1 MSKNISNLSGRIGLK
16 DNLFKQIS
24 ENTLSDNPQDIKEI
38 AKKHNLGVST
48 LHGAESFYEFLRP
61 SHREKKAFVCNGSAC
76 MCAGTQ
82 DKLKDK
88 LKEKLGDDKVGE
100 MFCLG
105 HCYENHAFHY
115 DGENYAGKD
124 IEKIDQI
131 LKGEEIKQEKF
142 FSKSFAT
149 TSFLM
154 DDKLSSTDQFKDQL
168 SKFLKSDKK
177 EIVKSLLDSNLTGR
191 GGAGFPTGMKWD
203 FCSKAKGDKKYVIC
217 NADEGDSGAF
227 SDRYLLED
235 QPLKVIFGMV
245 MCGFVIGSDEGVLYI
260 RGEYPKSIEALNG
273 SINELKKLGLLG
285 ENILGTDF
293 SFDLGICIGQGAYI
307 CGEETALIAS
317 IEAINGSI
325 NELKKLGLLG
335 ENILGT
341 NFSFDLG
348 ICIGQGAYI
357 CGEETALI
365 ASIEGRRAEVDVR
378 PPFPVTEGLYKK
390 PTVVNNV
397 ETLAAAT
404 GILINGSEK
413 FSSIGNKKS
422 AGTKLVCLDSFFNN
436 PGVYEIDMGTPMK
449 KIFNEIGG
457 GYKEPLKAF
466 QIGGPLGGV
475 VPLSEIENLNLDFQE
490 FTAKGF
496 MLGHASVVSI
506 PKDFSMA
513 EYIHHLFE
521 FSAEESCGK
530 CFPGRLGS
538 YRGKEMFDQAKKKT
552 AKIPL
557 KLLEELLVTMKKG
570 CLCALCGAIPTPIQ
584 NILKYFGDE
593 MKNDM
598 VKDN

>member
-16 DNLFKQIS
+16 NNLFQK
-24 ENTLSDNPQDIKEI
+24 LSDRSLNSKDDAGMKEI
-38 AKKHNLGVST
+38 AEEYKMGVST
-48 LHGAESFYEFLRP
+48 IHGAESFYEFLRP

-82 DKLKDK
+82 EPLKKKLQ
-88 LKEKLGDDKVGE
+88 EKLGDDKVGE

-115 DGENYAGKD
+115 DGENYAGND
-124 IEKIDQI
+124 INQIDQI
-131 LKGEEIKQEKF
+131 IKGEKIKQEKF

-154 DDKLSSTDQFKDQL
+154 DDKLSNFDQFEEHL
-168 SKFLKSDKK
+168 EKFIKTDKK
-177 EIVKSLLDSNLTGR
+177 EIIKSLLSSNLTGR

-203 FCSKAKGDKKYVIC
+203 FCSKTKSEKKYVVC

-235 QPLKVIFGMV
+235 QPLKVLFGMIV
-245 MCGFVIGSDEGVLYI
+245 CGYVIGSNEGVLYI
-260 RGEYPKSIEALNG
+260 RGEYPKSIEAING
-273 SINELKKLGLLG
+273 CINSLKGAGLLG
-285 ENILGTDF
+285 EKILGTEF
-293 SFDLGICIGQGAYI
+293 SFDL
-307 CGEETALIAS
+307 
-317 IEAINGSI
+317 N
-325 NELKKLGLLG
+325 
-335 ENILGT
+335 
-341 NFSFDLG
+341 

-404 GILINGSEK
+404 GILLNGAEK
-413 FSSIGNKKS
+413 FSSVGNKKS

-449 KIFNEIGG
+449 KIFEEYGG
-457 GYKEPLKAF
+457 GYKEDVKAF

-475 VPLSEIENLNLDFQE
+475 VPISEIEKLNLDFQE
-490 FTAKGF
+490 FTKAGF

-506 PKDFSMA
+506 PKDFNMA

-530 CFPGRLGS
+530 CFPGRIGS
-538 YRGKEMFDQAKKKT
+538 YRGKEMFDQLKKGT
-552 AKIPL
+552 SKIPL
-557 KLLEELLVTMKKG
+557 KLLNELLVTMQKG
-570 CLCALCGAIPTPIQ
+570 CLCALCGAIPTPIM

-593 MKNDM
+593 IKNDI

>member
-1 MSKNISNLSGRIGLK
+1 MSKNISKLSGRIGLK
-16 DNLFKQIS
+16 DNLFQKMSKIS
-24 ENTLSDNPQDIKEI
+24 LSSKNGGDLNEIKEVAEKYHVGI
-38 AKKHNLGVST
+38 ST
-48 LHGAESFYEFLRP
+48 VHGAESFYEFLRP
-61 SHREKKAFVCNGSAC
+61 EHRAKKAFVCNGSAC

-82 DKLKDK
+82 EPLKKKLQD
-88 LKEKLGDDKVGE
+88 KLGDDKVGE

-115 DGENYAGKD
+115 DGENYAGSD
-124 IEKIDQI
+124 ISKIDQI
-131 LKGEEIKQEKF
+131 VKGEKIDQEKF
-142 FSKSFAT
+142 FSKSFAS

-154 DDKLSSTDQFKDQL
+154 DDKLSSIDQFKENL
-168 SKFLKSDKK
+168 NRFIKTDKK
-177 EIVKSLLDSNLTGR
+177 EIISLLSSSNLTGR
-191 GGAGFPTGMKWD
+191 GGAGFPAGMKWD
-203 FCSKAKGDKKYVIC
+203 FCSKTNSEKKYVVC

-235 QPLKVIFGMV
+235 QPLKVLFAMMI
-245 MCGFVIGSDEGVLYI
+245 CGYAIGSDEGVLYI
-260 RGEYPKSIEALNG
+260 RGEYPKSIEAING
-273 SINELKKLGLLG
+273 CINELKNKKLLG
-285 ENILGTDF
+285 KDILGTKF
-293 SFDLGICIGQGAYI
+293 SFDL
-307 CGEETALIAS
+307 T
-317 IEAINGSI
+317 
-325 NELKKLGLLG
+325 
-335 ENILGT
+335 
-341 NFSFDLG
+341 

-404 GILINGSEK
+404 GILLNGADK

-422 AGTKLVCLDSFFNN
+422 AGTKLVCLDSFFKN
-436 PGVYEIDMGTPMK
+436 PGVYEIDMGTSMK

-457 GYKEPLKAF
+457 GFKEPIKAL
-466 QIGGPLGGV
+466 QVGGPLGGV
-475 VPLSEIENLNLDFQE
+475 IPIAEAEKLNLDFQE
-490 FTAKGF
+490 FSAAGF
-496 MLGHASVVSI
+496 MLGHASIVSI
-506 PKDFSMA
+506 PKNFPMV

-538 YRGKEMFDQAKKKT
+538 YRGKEMFDQAKNKT

-557 KLLEELLVTMKKG
+557 KLLNELLVTMQKG
-570 CLCALCGAIPTPIQ
+570 CLCALCGAIPMPIM

>member
-1 MSKNISNLSGRIGLK
+1 MSKNISKLSGRIGLK
-16 DNLFKQIS
+16 DNLFQKLS
-24 ENTLSDNPQDIKEI
+24 ERSINSKNGEGFKEL
-38 AKKHNLGVST
+38 ADKYNVGVST
-48 LHGAESFYEFLRP
+48 IYGAESFYEFLRP
-61 SHREKKAFVCNGSAC
+61 EHRSKKAFVCNGSAC

-82 DKLKDK
+82 KNLKKKLQ
-88 LKEKLGDDKVGE
+88 EKLGDDKVGE

-105 HCYENHAFHY
+105 YCYENHAFHY
-115 DGENYAGKD
+115 DGENYAGND
-124 IEKIDQI
+124 IQKIDQI
-131 LKGEEIKQEKF
+131 VKGDEIIQEKF
-142 FSKSFAT
+142 ISKSYAT

-154 DDKLSSTDQFKDQL
+154 DDKLSNIEKFKDNL
-168 SKFLKSDKK
+168 SKFLKHEKK
-177 EIVKSLLDSNLTGR
+177 DIIKSLLSSNLTGR

-203 FCSKAKGDKKYVIC
+203 FCSKAKSEKKYVIC

-245 MCGFVIGSDEGVLYI
+245 ICGYVIGSDEGVLYI

-273 SINELKKLGLLG
+273 SINSLKEAGLLG
-285 ENILGTDF
+285 KNILGSKF
-293 SFDLGICIGQGAYI
+293 SFDL
-307 CGEETALIAS
+307 
-317 IEAINGSI
+317 N
-325 NELKKLGLLG
+325 
-335 ENILGT
+335 
-341 NFSFDLG
+341 

-397 ETLAAAT
+397 ETLAAAS
-404 GILINGSEK
+404 GILINGAEK
-413 FSSIGNKKS
+413 FSAIGNKKS
-422 AGTKLVCLDSFFNN
+422 AGTKLVCLDSFFNK
-436 PGVYEIDMGTPMK
+436 PGVYEVDMCTPMK
-449 KIFNEIGG
+449 KIFYEFGG
-457 GYKEPLKAF
+457 GLKKPVKAF

-475 VPLSEIENLNLDFQE
+475 VPTNEIDNLNLDFQE
-490 FTAKGF
+490 FTSAGF

-506 PKDFSMA
+506 PEEFNMID
-513 EYIHHLFE
+513 YIHHLFE

-538 YRGKEMFDQAKKKT
+538 YRGKEMFDQVKNKS

-557 KLLEELLVTMKKG
+557 KLLNELLITMKKG
-570 CLCALCGAIPTPIQ
+570 CLCALCGAIPVPIM

-593 MKNDM
+593 LKNDII
-598 VKDN
+598 KEN

>member
-1 MSKNISNLSGRIGLK
+1 VSKNISNLSGRIGLK
-16 DNLFKQIS
+16 DNLFKKIS
-24 ENTLSDNPQDIKEI
+24 ENSLSNSPKDIKDI
-38 AKKHNLGVST
+38 AKEYNLGVST

-82 DKLKDK
+82 EK
-88 LKEKLGDDKVGE
+88 LKETLKSKLGDDKVGE

-105 HCYENHAFHY
+105 HCYENKAFHY
-115 DGENYAGKD
+115 DGENYAGND

-131 LKGEEIKQEKF
+131 IKGEKIEQDKY
-142 FSKSFAT
+142 FSKSFVS

-154 DDKLSSTDQFKDQL
+154 DDKLSTIEKFKDHL
-168 SKFLKSDKK
+168 DVVLKKDKK
-177 EIVKSLLDSNLTGR
+177 EIIQSLLNSNLTGR

-203 FCSKAKGDKKYVIC
+203 FCSKAPGDKKYVIC

-245 MCGFVIGSDEGVLYI
+245 MCGYVIGSNEGVLYI
-260 RGEYPKSIEALNG
+260 RGEYPKSIEA
-273 SINELKKLGLLG
+273 
-285 ENILGTDF
+285 
-293 SFDLGICIGQGAYI
+293 
-307 CGEETALIAS
+307 
-317 IEAINGSI
+317 INGCI
-325 NELKKLGLLG
+325 NQLKQDGLLG

-341 NFSFDLG
+341 NFSFDLN

-397 ETLAAAT
+397 ETLAAAA
-404 GILINGSEK
+404 GILLNGAEK
-413 FSSIGNKKS
+413 FSAIGNKKS

-436 PGVYEIDMGTPMK
+436 PGIYEIEMGTPMK
-449 KIFNEIGG
+449 KIFEEIGG
-457 GYKEPLKAF
+457 GYKKPVKAF

-475 VPLSEIENLNLDFQE
+475 VPLSEIDNLNLDFQE

-506 PKDFSMA
+506 PKDFPMT

-538 YRGKEMFDQAKKKT
+538 YRGKEMFDQFKNKT

-557 KLLEELLVTMKKG
+557 KLLNELLVTMQKG
-570 CLCALCGAIPTPIQ
+570 CLCALCGAIPTPIM

>member
-1 MSKNISNLSGRIGLK
+1 VSKNISNLSGRIGLK
-16 DNLFKQIS
+16 DNLFKKIS
-24 ENTLSDNPQDIKEI
+24 ENSLSNSPKDIKDI
-38 AKKHNLGVST
+38 AKEYNLGVST

-82 DKLKDK
+82 EK
-88 LKEKLGDDKVGE
+88 LKETLKSKLGDDKVGE

-105 HCYENHAFHY
+105 HCYENKAFHY
-115 DGENYAGKD
+115 DGENYAGND

-131 LKGEEIKQEKF
+131 IKGEKIEQDKY
-142 FSKSFAT
+142 FSKSFAS

-154 DDKLSSTDQFKDQL
+154 DDKLSTIEKFKDQL
-168 SKFLKSDKK
+168 NVILKKDKK
-177 EIVKSLLDSNLTGR
+177 EIIQSLLNSNLTGR

-203 FCSKAKGDKKYVIC
+203 FCSKAPGDKKYVIC

-245 MCGFVIGSDEGVLYI
+245 MCGYVIGSNEGVLYI
-260 RGEYPKSIEALNG
+260 RGEYPKSIEA
-273 SINELKKLGLLG
+273 
-285 ENILGTDF
+285 
-293 SFDLGICIGQGAYI
+293 
-307 CGEETALIAS
+307 
-317 IEAINGSI
+317 INGCI
-325 NELKKLGLLG
+325 NQLKQDGLLG

-341 NFSFDLG
+341 NFSFDLN

-397 ETLAAAT
+397 ETLAAAA
-404 GILINGSEK
+404 GILLNGAEK
-413 FSSIGNKKS
+413 FSAIGNKKS

-436 PGVYEIDMGTPMK
+436 PGIFEIEMGTPMK
-449 KIFNEIGG
+449 KIFKEIGG
-457 GYKEPLKAF
+457 GYKEPVKAF

-475 VPLSEIENLNLDFQE
+475 VPLSEIDNLNLDFQE

-506 PKDFSMA
+506 PKDFPMT

-538 YRGKEMFDQAKKKT
+538 YRGKEMFDQFKNKT

-557 KLLEELLVTMKKG
+557 KLLNELLVTMQKG
-570 CLCALCGAIPTPIQ
+570 CLCALCGAIPTPIM

>member
-16 DNLFKQIS
+16 ENLFKQIS
-24 ENTLSDNPQDIKEI
+24 ENTLSDKPQDINEI

-82 DKLKDK
+82 EPLKQK
-88 LKEKLGDDKVGE
+88 LKEKLGNDKVGE

-105 HCYENHAFHY
+105 YCYENHAFHY
-115 DGENYAGKD
+115 DGQNYAGND
-124 IEKIDQI
+124 INKID
-131 LKGEEIKQEKF
+131 EIISGNDLDQEKF
-142 FSKSFAT
+142 YSESFAK

-154 DDKLSSTDQFKDQL
+154 DDKLSDLNKFKDQL
-168 SKFLKSDKK
+168 KKFINLDKQ
-177 EIVKSLLDSNLTGR
+177 EIIKTLSDSNLTGR

-203 FCSKAKGDKKYVIC
+203 FCSKAKSEKKYVIC
-217 NADEGDSGAF
+217 NADEGDSGAY

-235 QPLKVIFGMV
+235 QALKVIFGMV
-245 MCGFVIGSDEGVLYI
+245 VCGYVIGSDEGVLYI
-260 RGEYPKSIEALNG
+260 RGEYPKSIESLNAA
-273 SINELKKLGLLG
+273 INLLKKEGLLG
-285 ENILGTDF
+285 KNILETKF
-293 SFDLGICIGQGAYI
+293 SFDL
-307 CGEETALIAS
+307 
-317 IEAINGSI
+317 N
-325 NELKKLGLLG
+325 
-335 ENILGT
+335 
-341 NFSFDLG
+341 

-397 ETLAAAT
+397 ETLAAAA
-404 GILINGSEK
+404 GILINGAEK

-422 AGTKLVCLDSFFNN
+422 AGTKLVCFDSFFNN
-436 PGVYEIDMGTPMK
+436 PGVYEIEMGTPMK
-449 KIFNEIGG
+449 TVMYDIGG
-457 GYKEPLKAF
+457 GFKKPIKAL

-475 VPLSEIENLNLDFQE
+475 LPIEEAEKLNLDFQE
-490 FTAKGF
+490 FTAAGF
-496 MLGHASVVSI
+496 MLGHASIVSI
-506 PKDFSMA
+506 PKDFPMV

-521 FSAEESCGK
+521 FTAEESCGK

-538 YRGKEMFDQAKKKT
+538 YRGKEMFDQLKSKK

-557 KLLEELLVTMKKG
+557 KLLNELLITMKKG
-570 CLCALCGAIPTPIQ
+570 CLCALCGAIPTPIM

-598 VKDN
+598 VKEN

>member
-16 DNLFKQIS
+16 NNLFQKIS
-24 ENTLSDNPQDIKEI
+24 ERSLKSKDSAGMKEI
-38 AKKHNLGVST
+38 ANEYNMGVST
-48 LHGAESFYEFLRP
+48 IHGAESFYEFLRP

-82 DKLKDK
+82 EPLKKKLQDKL
-88 LKEKLGDDKVGE
+88 GSDKVGE

-105 HCYENHAFHY
+105 YCYENNAFHY
-115 DGENYAGKD
+115 DGENYAGND
-124 IEKIDQI
+124 INKIDDI
-131 LKGEEIKQEKF
+131 IKGKSIIQEKF
-142 FSKSFAT
+142 FSKSYAT

-154 DDKLSSTDQFKDQL
+154 DDKLSDLNKFEDHL
-168 SKFLKSDKK
+168 GKFLKKDKE
-177 EIVKSLLDSNLTGR
+177 EIIKSLLLSNLTGR

-203 FCSKAKGDKKYVIC
+203 FCSKAKSEKKYVIC

-245 MCGFVIGSDEGVLYI
+245 ICGYVIGGNEGVLYI
-260 RGEYPKSIEALNG
+260 RGEYPKSIEALNA
-273 SINELKKLGLLG
+273 SINALKEAGLLG
-285 ENILGTDF
+285 EKILGTDF
-293 SFDLGICIGQGAYI
+293 CFDL
-307 CGEETALIAS
+307 
-317 IEAINGSI
+317 N
-325 NELKKLGLLG
+325 
-335 ENILGT
+335 
-341 NFSFDLG
+341 

-397 ETLAAAT
+397 ETLAAAA
-404 GILINGSEK
+404 GILLNGAEK

-436 PGVYEIDMGTPMK
+436 PGVYEIDMCTPMK
-449 KIFNEIGG
+449 KIFYEIGG
-457 GYKEPLKAF
+457 GLNKPVKAF

-475 VPLSEIENLNLDFQE
+475 VPTQEIENLNLDFQE
-490 FTAKGF
+490 FTKAGF

-506 PKDFSMA
+506 PSNFNMID
-513 EYIHHLFE
+513 YIHHLFE

-538 YRGKEMFDQAKKKT
+538 YRGKEMFDQVKNKS

-557 KLLEELLVTMKKG
+557 KLLDDLLITMKKG
-570 CLCALCGAIPTPIQ
+570 CLCALCGAIPTPIM

-593 MKNDM
+593 
-598 VKDN
+598 VKDDIVKEN

>member
-16 DNLFKQIS
+16 NNLFQKIS
-24 ENTLSDNPQDIKEI
+24 ERSLASKNDNGMKEI
-38 AKKHNLGVST
+38 ADQYNVGVST
-48 LHGAESFYEFLRP
+48 IHGAESFYEFLRP
-61 SHREKKAFVCNGSAC
+61 SHRAKKAFVCNGSAC

-82 DKLKDK
+82 EPLKKKLQ
-88 LKEKLGDDKVGE
+88 EKLGEDKIGE

-115 DGENYAGKD
+115 DGKNYAGKD
-124 IEKIDQI
+124 INKIDEI
-131 LKGEEIKQEKF
+131 IKGKEIKQEKF
-142 FSKSFAT
+142 FSKSYAK

-154 DDKLSSTDQFKDQL
+154 DDKLSNLEQFKQL
-168 SKFLKSDKK
+168 FEKVIKIDTK
-177 EIVKSLLDSNLTGR
+177 EIIKSLLDSNLTGR

-203 FCSKAKGDKKYVIC
+203 FCGKEKSEKKYVVC

-235 QPLKVIFGMV
+235 QPLKVLFGMV
-245 MCGFVIGSDEGVLYI
+245 ICGYVIGSNEGVLYI
-260 RGEYPKSIEALNG
+260 RGEYPKSIEAING
-273 SINELKKLGLLG
+273 SINSLKKAGLLG
-285 ENILGTDF
+285 ENILGTSF
-293 SFDLGICIGQGAYI
+293 SFDL
-307 CGEETALIAS
+307 
-317 IEAINGSI
+317 N
-325 NELKKLGLLG
+325 
-335 ENILGT
+335 
-341 NFSFDLG
+341 

-404 GILINGSEK
+404 GILIHGADK

-436 PGVYEIDMGTPMK
+436 PGVYEIDMGTPIK
-449 KIFNEIGG
+449 NIFNDIGG
-457 GYKEPLKAF
+457 GFKEAVKAL

-475 VPLSEIENLNLDFQE
+475 VPLTEAEKLNLDFQE
-490 FTAKGF
+490 FIEAGF
-496 MLGHASVVSI
+496 MLGHGSIVSI
-506 PKDFSMA
+506 PKDFPMV

-538 YRGKEMFDQAKKKT
+538 YRGKEMFDQFKNKST
-552 AKIPL
+552 KIPL
-557 KLLEELLVTMKKG
+557 KLLNELLVTMQKG
-570 CLCALCGAIPTPIQ
+570 CLCALCGAIPTPIV

-593 MKNDM
+593 LKNDM

>member
-1 MSKNISNLSGRIGLK
+1 VSKNISNLSGRIGLK
-16 DNLFKQIS
+16 NNLFQKMSERSLNSKNDQGMKELAEEYKMGIS
-24 ENTLSDNPQDIKEI
+24 T
-38 AKKHNLGVST
+38 V
-48 LHGAESFYEFLRP
+48 HGAESFYEFLRP

-82 DKLKDK
+82 GQLKKKLQ
-88 LKEKLGDDKVGE
+88 EKLGEDKVGE

-115 DGENYAGKD
+115 DGENYAGED
-124 IEKIDQI
+124 IKKIDQI
-131 LKGEEIKQEKF
+131 ISGHEIKQEKF
-142 FSKSFAT
+142 FSKSYAT

-154 DDKLSSTDQFKDQL
+154 DDKLSTIDQFKEHL
-168 SKFLKSDKK
+168 NKFLKTDKK
-177 EIVKSLLDSNLTGR
+177 EIIKSLLDSNLTGR

-203 FCSKAKGDKKYVIC
+203 FCSKTNSKKKYVVC

-235 QPLKVIFGMV
+235 QPLKVLFGMV
-245 MCGFVIGSDEGVLYI
+245 ICGYVIGSNEGVLYI
-260 RGEYPKSIEALNG
+260 RGEYPKSIEAING
-273 SINELKKLGLLG
+273 SINLLKNEKLLG
-285 ENILGTDF
+285 EKILGTDF
-293 SFDLGICIGQGAYI
+293 SFDL
-307 CGEETALIAS
+307 
-317 IEAINGSI
+317 N
-325 NELKKLGLLG
+325 
-335 ENILGT
+335 
-341 NFSFDLG
+341 

-397 ETLAAAT
+397 ESLAAAT
-404 GILINGSEK
+404 GILINGPEK
-413 FSSIGNKKS
+413 FSAIGNKKS
-422 AGTKLVCLDSFFNN
+422 AGTKLVCLDSFFKN

-457 GYKEPLKAF
+457 GYKEPIKAF
-466 QIGGPLGGV
+466 QIGGPLGGI
-475 VPLSEIENLNLDFQE
+475 VPLTEVEKLNLDFQE
-490 FTAKGF
+490 FTTGGF

-506 PKDFSMA
+506 PKDFNMID
-513 EYIHHLFE
+513 YIHHLFE

-538 YRGKEMFDQAKKKT
+538 YRGKEMFDQVKNKT

-557 KLLEELLVTMKKG
+557 KLLNELLVTMQKG
-570 CLCALCGAIPTPIQ
+570 CLCALCGAIPTPIM

-593 MKNDM
+593 LKNDIIHE
-598 VKDN
+598 N

>member
-1 MSKNISNLSGRIGLK
+1 MSKNISKLSGRIGLK
-16 DNLFKQIS
+16 NNLFQKMS
-24 ENTLSDNPQDIKEI
+24 DSSLSTKNGEGITEIKEI
-38 AKKHNLGVST
+38 ADKYHVGVST
-48 LHGAESFYEFLRP
+48 VHGAESFYEFLRP
-61 SHREKKAFVCNGSAC
+61 EHRAKKAFVCNGSAC

-82 DKLKDK
+82 EPLKKKLQ
-88 LKEKLGDDKVGE
+88 EKLGNDKVGE

-105 HCYENHAFHY
+105 YCYENHAFHY
-115 DGENYAGKD
+115 DGENYAGND
-124 IEKIDQI
+124 ISKIDQIVKGEKIDQ
-131 LKGEEIKQEKF
+131 GKF

-154 DDKLSSTDQFKDQL
+154 DDKLSNIDQFKKNL
-168 SKFLKSDKK
+168 NKFINTDKK
-177 EIVKSLLDSNLTGR
+177 EIINSLLSSNLTGR
-191 GGAGFPTGMKWD
+191 GGAGFPAGMKWD
-203 FCSKAKGDKKYVIC
+203 FCSKTKSEKKYVIC

-235 QPLKVIFGMV
+235 QPLKVLFAMII
-245 MCGFVIGSDEGVLYI
+245 CGYAIGSDEGVLYI
-260 RGEYPKSIEALNG
+260 RGEYPKSIEAING
-273 SINELKKLGLLG
+273 CINELKNKKLLG
-285 ENILGTDF
+285 KDILGTKF
-293 SFDLGICIGQGAYI
+293 SFDL
-307 CGEETALIAS
+307 
-317 IEAINGSI
+317 N
-325 NELKKLGLLG
+325 
-335 ENILGT
+335 
-341 NFSFDLG
+341 

-404 GILINGSEK
+404 GILIHGSDK

-422 AGTKLVCLDSFFNN
+422 AGTKLVCFDSFFNN
-436 PGVYEIDMGTPMK
+436 PGVFEVDMCTPMK
-449 KIFNEIGG
+449 KIINEIGG
-457 GYKEPLKAF
+457 GFKEPIKAL

-475 VPLSEIENLNLDFQE
+475 VPIKEVEKLNLDFQE
-490 FTAKGF
+490 FTAAGF
-496 MLGHASVVSI
+496 MLGHGSIVSI
-506 PKDFSMA
+506 PKNFSMV

-538 YRGKEMFDQAKKKT
+538 YRGKEMFDQIKNKS

-557 KLLEELLVTMKKG
+557 KLLNELLITMQKG
-570 CLCALCGAIPTPIQ
+570 CLCALCGAIPMPIM

-593 MKNDM
+593 MKNDI
-598 VKDN
+598 VSDN

>member
-16 DNLFKQIS
+16 NNLFQKIS
-24 ENTLSDNPQDIKEI
+24 ERSLASTNDNGMKEI
-38 AKKHNLGVST
+38 ADQYNIGVST
-48 LHGAESFYEFLRP
+48 IHGAESFYEFLRP

-82 DKLKDK
+82 APLKKKLQ
-88 LKEKLGDDKVGE
+88 EKLGEDKVGE

-124 IEKIDQI
+124 INKIDEI
-131 LKGEEIKQEKF
+131 IKGEEIKQEKF
-142 FSKSFAT
+142 FSKSYAK

-154 DDKLSSTDQFKDQL
+154 DDKLSNLDQFKQL
-168 SKFLKSDKK
+168 FEKVIKIDKK
-177 EIVKSLLDSNLTGR
+177 EITKSLLDSNLTGR
-191 GGAGFPTGMKWD
+191 GGAGFPTGMKWG
-203 FCSKAKGDKKYVIC
+203 FCEKEKSEKKYVVC

-235 QPLKVIFGMV
+235 QPLKVLFGMV
-245 MCGFVIGSDEGVLYI
+245 ICGYVIGSNEGVLYI
-260 RGEYPKSIEALNG
+260 RGEYPKSIEA
-273 SINELKKLGLLG
+273 
-285 ENILGTDF
+285 
-293 SFDLGICIGQGAYI
+293 
-307 CGEETALIAS
+307 
-317 IEAINGSI
+317 INGSI
-325 NELKKLGLLG
+325 NSLKEAGLLG

-341 NFSFDLG
+341 NFSFDLN

-404 GILINGSEK
+404 GILIHGADK

-436 PGVYEIDMGTPMK
+436 PGVYEIDMGTPIK
-449 KIFNEIGG
+449 NIFNDIGG
-457 GYKEPLKAF
+457 GFKESVKAL

-475 VPLSEIENLNLDFQE
+475 VPLIEAEKLNLDFQE
-490 FTAKGF
+490 FTEAGF
-496 MLGHASVVSI
+496 TLGHAGIVSI
-506 PKDFSMA
+506 PKDFPMV

-538 YRGKEMFDQAKKKT
+538 YRGKEMFDQFKNKS

-557 KLLEELLVTMKKG
+557 KLLNELLVTMKKG
-570 CLCALCGAIPTPIQ
+570 CLCALCGAIPMPIM

-593 MKNDM
+593 MKNDI
-598 VKDN
+598 VRDN

>member
-16 DNLFKQIS
+16 NNLFQKIS
-24 ENTLSDNPQDIKEI
+24 ERSLKSKNDSGIKEI
-38 AKKHNLGVST
+38 AEEYKMGVST
-48 LHGAESFYEFLRP
+48 IHGAESFYEFLRP

-82 DKLKDK
+82 ETLKKK
-88 LKEKLGDDKVGE
+88 LKEKLGEDKVGE

-124 IEKIDQI
+124 INQIDKII
-131 LKGEEIKQEKF
+131 KGENIKQDKYI
-142 FSKSFAT
+142 SKSFAS

-154 DDKLSSTDQFKDQL
+154 DDKLSNIDQVKNNL
-168 SKFLKSDKK
+168 KKFLNTDKK
-177 EIVKSLLDSNLTGR
+177 EIVNSLLSSNLTGR

-203 FCSKAKGDKKYVIC
+203 FCSKAKSEKKYVVC

-235 QPLKVIFGMV
+235 QPLKVLFGMII
-245 MCGFVIGSDEGVLYI
+245 CGYVIGSNEGVLYI
-260 RGEYPKSIEALNG
+260 RGEYPKSIEA
-273 SINELKKLGLLG
+273 
-285 ENILGTDF
+285 
-293 SFDLGICIGQGAYI
+293 
-307 CGEETALIAS
+307 
-317 IEAINGSI
+317 INGSI
-325 NELKKLGLLG
+325 NELKNAGLLG
-335 ENILGT
+335 EKILGT
-341 NFSFDLG
+341 NFSFDLN

-404 GILINGSEK
+404 GILLNGADK
-413 FSSIGNKKS
+413 FSAIGNKKS

-449 KIFNEIGG
+449 KIFEEFGG
-457 GYKEPLKAF
+457 GLKEDIKAF

-475 VPLSEIENLNLDFQE
+475 VPATEIDKLNLDFQE
-490 FTAKGF
+490 FTAAGF

-506 PKDFSMA
+506 PKNFSMA

-538 YRGKEMFDQAKKKT
+538 YRGKEMFDQAKNKT

-557 KLLEELLVTMKKG
+557 KLLNELLVTMQKG
-570 CLCALCGAIPTPIQ
+570 CLCALCGAIPTPIM

-593 MKNDM
+593 LKNDII
-598 VKDN
+598 KEN

>member
-1 MSKNISNLSGRIGLK
+1 MSKNISKLSGRIGLR
-16 DNLFKQIS
+16 DNLFDEIS
-24 ENTLSDNPQDIKEI
+24 RSSLNSDNGKGIKDIKEI
-38 AKKHNLGVST
+38 AEKYKVGVST
-48 LHGAESFYEFLRP
+48 IHGAESFYEFLRP

-82 DKLKDK
+82 EPLKEK
-88 LKEKLGDDKVGE
+88 LKEKLGNDKVGE

-105 HCYENHAFHY
+105 YCYENHAFHY
-115 DGENYAGKD
+115 DGKNYAGED
-124 IEKIDQI
+124 IKKIDQI
-131 LKGEEIKQEKF
+131 IKGEEINQEKF
-142 FSKSFAT
+142 FSKSYAT

-154 DDKLSSTDQFKDQL
+154 DDKLSDLRKFKDQL
-168 SKFLKSDKK
+168 SKFLKTEKS
-177 EIVKSLLDSNLTGR
+177 EIIKSLLSSNLTGR

-203 FCSKAKGDKKYVIC
+203 FCSKAKSDKKYVIC
-217 NADEGDSGAF
+217 NADEGDSGAY

-245 MCGFVIGSDEGVLYI
+245 LCGYVIGGDEGVLYI

-273 SINELKKLGLLG
+273 SINSLKEAGLLG
-285 ENILGTDF
+285 KNILGTGF
-293 SFDLGICIGQGAYI
+293 SFDL
-307 CGEETALIAS
+307 
-317 IEAINGSI
+317 N
-325 NELKKLGLLG
+325 
-335 ENILGT
+335 
-341 NFSFDLG
+341 

-397 ETLAAAT
+397 ETLAAAA
-404 GILINGSEK
+404 GILLNGAEK

-436 PGVYEIDMGTPMK
+436 PGVYEIDMGTSMK
-449 KIFNEIGG
+449 KVFYEIGG
-457 GYKEPLKAF
+457 GLNKSVKAF

-475 VPLSEIENLNLDFQE
+475 VPIKEIDNLNLDFQE
-490 FTAKGF
+490 FTAAGF

-506 PKDFSMA
+506 PSDFNMVD
-513 EYIHHLFE
+513 YIHHLFE
-521 FSAEESCGK
+521 FTAEESCGK

-538 YRGKEMFDQAKKKT
+538 YRGKEMFDQVKNKS

-557 KLLEELLVTMKKG
+557 KLLNELLITMKKG
-570 CLCALCGAIPTPIQ
+570 CLCALCGAIPTPIM
-584 NILKYFGDE
+584 NILKYFGHE
-593 MKNDM
+593 MKDDM
-598 VKDN
+598 VKEN

>member
-16 DNLFKQIS
+16 DNLFKKMS
-24 ENTLSDNPQDIKEI
+24 ENILSESPKDISEI
-38 AKKHNLGVST
+38 AKEYNLGVST
-48 LHGAESFYEFLRP
+48 IHGAESFYEFLRP

-82 DKLKDK
+82 EKLKEK
-88 LKEKLGDDKVGE
+88 LKEKLGNDKVGE

-105 HCYENHAFHY
+105 HCYENNAFHY

-131 LKGEEIKQEKF
+131 LKGENIKQEKF
-142 FSKSFAT
+142 FSKSYAT

-154 DDKLSSTDQFKDQL
+154 DESLSSVDSFQKYLTQ
-168 SKFLKSDKK
+168 FLKTNKK
-177 EIVKSLLDSNLTGR
+177 EIVKTLLDSNLTGR

-203 FCSKAKGDKKYVIC
+203 FCSKAQSEKKYVIC

-235 QPLKVIFGMV
+235 QPLKVLFGMV
-245 MCGFVIGSDEGVLYI
+245 ICGYVIGSNEGVLYI
-260 RGEYPKSIEALNG
+260 RGEYPKSIEAING
-273 SINELKKLGLLG
+273 CINELKKSGLLG

-293 SFDLGICIGQGAYI
+293 SFDL
-307 CGEETALIAS
+307 
-317 IEAINGSI
+317 N
-325 NELKKLGLLG
+325 
-335 ENILGT
+335 
-341 NFSFDLG
+341 

-397 ETLAAAT
+397 ETLAAAS
-404 GILINGSEK
+404 GILINGADK
-413 FSSIGNKKS
+413 FAAIGNKKS
-422 AGTKLVCLDSFFNN
+422 AGTKLVCLDSFFKN

-449 KIFNEIGG
+449 KVFNEIGG
-457 GYKEPLKAF
+457 GYTEEIKAF

-475 VPLSEIENLNLDFQE
+475 VPITEIDKLNLDFQE
-490 FTAKGF
+490 FTSKGF

-506 PKDFSMA
+506 PKNFPMT

-557 KLLEELLVTMKKG
+557 KLLNELLVTMQKG
-570 CLCALCGAIPTPIQ
+570 CLCALCGAIPTPIM

-593 MKNDM
+593 MKSDM

>member
-16 DNLFKQIS
+16 NNLFQKIS
-24 ENTLSDNPQDIKEI
+24 ERSLKSKNDSGIKEI
-38 AKKHNLGVST
+38 AEEYKMGVST
-48 LHGAESFYEFLRP
+48 IHGAESFYEFLRP

-82 DKLKDK
+82 ETLKKK
-88 LKEKLGDDKVGE
+88 LKEKLGKDKVGE

-124 IEKIDQI
+124 INQIDKII
-131 LKGEEIKQEKF
+131 KGENIKQDKYI
-142 FSKSFAT
+142 SKSFAT

-154 DDKLSSTDQFKDQL
+154 DDKLSNIDQVKNNL
-168 SKFLKSDKK
+168 KKFLNTDKK
-177 EIVKSLLDSNLTGR
+177 EIVNSLLSSNLTGR

-203 FCSKAKGDKKYVIC
+203 FCSKAKSEKKYVVC

-235 QPLKVIFGMV
+235 QPLKVLFGMII
-245 MCGFVIGSDEGVLYI
+245 CGYVIGSNEGVLYI
-260 RGEYPKSIEALNG
+260 RGEYPKSIEA
-273 SINELKKLGLLG
+273 
-285 ENILGTDF
+285 
-293 SFDLGICIGQGAYI
+293 
-307 CGEETALIAS
+307 
-317 IEAINGSI
+317 INGSI
-325 NELKKLGLLG
+325 NELKNAGLLG
-335 ENILGT
+335 EKILGT
-341 NFSFDLG
+341 NFSFDLN

-404 GILINGSEK
+404 GILLNGPDK
-413 FSSIGNKKS
+413 FSAIGNKKS

-449 KIFNEIGG
+449 KIFEEFGG
-457 GYKEPLKAF
+457 GLKEDIKAF

-475 VPLSEIENLNLDFQE
+475 VPATEIEKLNLDFQE
-490 FTAKGF
+490 FTAAGF

-506 PKDFSMA
+506 PKNFSMA

-538 YRGKEMFDQAKKKT
+538 YRGKEMFDQLKKGT
-552 AKIPL
+552 SKIPI
-557 KLLEELLVTMKKG
+557 KLLNELLITMKKG
-570 CLCALCGAIPTPIQ
+570 CLCALCGAIPTPIM

-593 MKNDM
+593 MKNDIL
-598 VKDN
+598 KDN

>member
-16 DNLFKQIS
+16 NNLFQKIS
-24 ENTLSDNPQDIKEI
+24 ERSLASTNDNGMKEI
-38 AKKHNLGVST
+38 ADQYNVGVST
-48 LHGAESFYEFLRP
+48 IHGAESFYEFLRP

-82 DKLKDK
+82 APLKKKLQ
-88 LKEKLGDDKVGE
+88 EKLGEDKVGE

-124 IEKIDQI
+124 INKIDEI
-131 LKGEEIKQEKF
+131 IKGEEIKQEKF
-142 FSKSFAT
+142 FSKSYAK

-154 DDKLSSTDQFKDQL
+154 DDKLSNLDQFKQL
-168 SKFLKSDKK
+168 FEKVIKIDKK
-177 EIVKSLLDSNLTGR
+177 EITKSLLDSNLTGR
-191 GGAGFPTGMKWD
+191 GGAGFPTGMKWG
-203 FCSKAKGDKKYVIC
+203 FCEKEKSEKKYVVC

-235 QPLKVIFGMV
+235 QPLKVLFGMV
-245 MCGFVIGSDEGVLYI
+245 ICGYVIGSNEGVLYI
-260 RGEYPKSIEALNG
+260 RGEYPKSIEA
-273 SINELKKLGLLG
+273 
-285 ENILGTDF
+285 
-293 SFDLGICIGQGAYI
+293 
-307 CGEETALIAS
+307 
-317 IEAINGSI
+317 INGSI
-325 NELKKLGLLG
+325 NSLKEAGLLG

-341 NFSFDLG
+341 NFSFDLN

-404 GILINGSEK
+404 GILIHGADK

-436 PGVYEIDMGTPMK
+436 PGVYEIDMGTPIK
-449 KIFNEIGG
+449 NIFNDIGG
-457 GYKEPLKAF
+457 GFKEAVKAL

-475 VPLSEIENLNLDFQE
+475 VPLTEAEKLNLDFQE
-490 FTAKGF
+490 FTEAGF
-496 MLGHASVVSI
+496 TLGHAGIVSI
-506 PKDFSMA
+506 PKDFPMV

-538 YRGKEMFDQAKKKT
+538 YRGKEMFDQFKNKS

-557 KLLEELLVTMKKG
+557 KLLNELLVTMKKG
-570 CLCALCGAIPTPIQ
+570 CLCALCGAIPMPIM

-593 MKNDM
+593 MKNDI
-598 VKDN
+598 VRDN

>member
-1 MSKNISNLSGRIGLK
+1 MSKNISNLSGRVGLK
-16 DNLFKQIS
+16 NNLFKKIS
-24 ENTLSDNPQDIKEI
+24 ENVLSNSPKDIKDI
-38 AKKHNLGVST
+38 AKEYNLGVST

-61 SHREKKAFVCNGSAC
+61 AHREKKAFVCNGSAC

-82 DKLKDK
+82 EKLKET
-88 LKEKLGDDKVGE
+88 LKEKLGNDKVGE

-105 HCYENHAFHY
+105 HCYENNAFHY
-115 DGENYAGKD
+115 NGENYAGKD

-131 LKGEEIKQEKF
+131 LKGEKINQDKF

-154 DDKLSSTDQFKDQL
+154 DDKLSSISQVEQHL
-168 SKFLKSDKK
+168 AQFLKLDKK
-177 EIVKSLLDSNLTGR
+177 EIIKSLLDSNLTGR

-203 FCSKAKGDKKYVIC
+203 FCSKAVSEKKYVIC

-235 QPLKVIFGMV
+235 QPLKVLFGMII
-245 MCGFVIGSDEGVLYI
+245 CGSVIGSNDGVLYI
-260 RGEYPKSIEALNG
+260 RGEYPKSIEAING
-273 SINELKKLGLLG
+273 CINELKK
-285 ENILGTDF
+285 
-293 SFDLGICIGQGAYI
+293 S
-307 CGEETALIAS
+307 
-317 IEAINGSI
+317 
-325 NELKKLGLLG
+325 GLLG

-341 NFSFDLG
+341 NFSFDLN

-404 GILINGSEK
+404 GILINGADK
-413 FSSIGNKKS
+413 FSAIGNKKS

-436 PGVYEIDMGTPMK
+436 PGVYEIDMGTPMS

-457 GYKEPLKAF
+457 GYKEEIKAF
-466 QIGGPLGGV
+466 QVGGPLGGV
-475 VPLSEIENLNLDFQE
+475 VPLEEINNLNLDFQE

-506 PKDFSMA
+506 PKDFPMI

-557 KLLEELLVTMKKG
+557 KLLNELLVTMQKG
-570 CLCALCGAIPTPIQ
+570 CLCALCGAIPTPIM